1 MLFPLINKKP
11 PGRGLSVYWRRER
24 DSNPRWAFNP
34 YSLSRGAPSATRP
47 SLRSLQILTQ
57 ASIVSNF
64 CSGLLGAIAAPRPFG
79 AAVASRRPCLAPAA
93 LGSNPRWAFNPYSL
107 SRGARYSGHPAL
119 RPVGQPRSAPLFQ
132 IAPGDLVSH
141 SAFSPVRLDTSAVQP
156 EGHASSVRGVAYRCG
171 YIR

>member
-1 MLFPLINKKP
+1 MFYWGLF
-11 PGRGLSVYWRRER
+11 YWRRER

-64 CSGLLGAIAAPRPFG
+64 RSGLLGAMPIVPSGPPSLHDDL
-79 AAVASRRPCLAPAA
+79 VSHLRRSARTLYGLLTHTPLA
-93 LGSNPRWAFNPYSL
+93 
-107 SRGARYSGHPAL
+107 RGARYSGHPAL
-119 RPVGQPRSAPLFQ
+119 RPAGQPRSAPLFQ

-141 SAFSPVRLDTSAVQP
+141 SAISPVTLDISVVQP
-156 EGHASSVRGVAYRCG
+156 DGYASSARGVAYRCG
-171 YIR
+171 DIR